1 MITPHP
7 RTEQMCSQGWTLC
20 AAKVGMSV
28 LPRREA
34 EARVR
39 RPPLRIGAHPLRLVP
54 VGLCLQG
61 VLQSE
66 GGRRAGGSLKFEATP
81 VSWFVLQGWY
91 VGQEGNRAA

>member
-1 MITPHP
+1 M
-7 RTEQMCSQGWTLC
+7 
-20 AAKVGMSV
+20 
-28 LPRREA
+28 
-34 EARVR
+34 R

-54 VGLCLQG
+54 SGLCLQG

-91 VGQEGNRAA
+91 VGQEGNSCLNCLGVLQREGRVGRNRVSQGGYRAMGYQGHPGAFLN